1 MASDPGCRRSA
12 AGGSSRGDAHAA
24 ASGCPP
30 DAATACAVVRLR
42 RRREFLA
49 ARHGRRVVTPGF
61 VLQAAR
67 RPDRDDGGSIGL
79 GFTVSRKVGKAV
91 ARNRARRRLR
101 EAARAVFPGP
111 AQPGTNYV
119 IVARASV
126 LTCPFDRLLHDL
138 RRALERAGRT
148 ARASPGSS

>member
-1 MASDPGCRRSA
+1 
-12 AGGSSRGDAHAA
+12 
-24 ASGCPP
+24 
-30 DAATACAVVRLR
+30 VVRLR
-42 RRREFLA
+42 HRREFLA

-61 VLQAAR
+61 VLQAVPRQA
-67 RPDRDDGGSIGL
+67 RDDAGLIGL

-111 AQPGTNYV
+111 AHPGTNYV

-126 LTCPFDRLLHDL
+126 LTCPFDRLQHDL
-138 RRALERAGRT
+138 REALERVSRTGGRS
-148 ARASPGSS
+148 RSGSSAARSTSTAT